1 MRNLQENYARMSR
14 IVASLLMLLPFFLHA
29 QQEQSFRISG
39 NVKKVQDEIGWIHL
53 FYMNGLNQVTDSAKV
68 EKGKYSFSGEITEP
82 TFFRLQA
89 IPRDTTLAS
98 ASENTLVAFLEAGK
112 VTITSKDSF
121 SNAGF
126 KGSKEMKVYKAF
138 EDMLK
143 PYGDTMQQFVRDY
156 TKARDSNDISTM
168 RNIEIRAVALERKIK
183 DAVLVPFIQANPGS
197 AVALFA
203 LQQYTGS
210 NPEIDIEK
218 VEPLFLALS
227 PQVQAYPSA
236 VSLKERV
243 DIVGRTAIGRVA
255 TDFTQNDTIGNPVSL
270 SSFRGKYLLV
280 DFWASWCQPC
290 RIENPN
296 VVSAYQKYKDKG
308 FDVLGVS
315 LDRANA
321 REMWLKAIY
330 DDQLTWTHVSDLK
343 FWNNAVAKLYG
354 IQSIPQN
361 LLIDPEGKII
371 AKNLRGQE
379 LHEKLEEIL
388 GN

>member
-1 MRNLQENYARMSR
+1 MSR
-14 IVASLLMLLPFFLHA
+14 IVASLLMLLPFLLHA
-29 QQEQSFRISG
+29 QEEQSFRISG
-39 NVKKVQDEIGWIHL
+39 NVKKVKDDIAWVHL
-53 FYMNGLNQVTDSAKV
+53 FYMNGLNQVRDSAKV
-68 EKGKYSFSGEITEP
+68 EKGKYSFSGGITEP

-89 IPRDTTLAS
+89 IPRDSTQRS
-98 ASENTLVAFLEAGK
+98 ASKNTLVTFLEAGK
-112 VTITSKDSF
+112 ITINSKDSF

-126 KGSKEMKVYKAF
+126 KGSKEEKVYTAF
-138 EDMLK
+138 ENMLK

-156 TKARDSNDISTM
+156 TQARDSNDIVVM
-168 RNIEIRAVALERKIK
+168 RDIEIRAVAMERKIK
-183 DAVLVPFIQANPGS
+183 DSVLAPFIQANPQS

-203 LQQYTGS
+203 LQQYAGN
-210 NPEIDIEK
+210 NPEIDIDK

-227 PQVQAYPSA
+227 PEVQAYPSA
-236 VSLKERV
+236 ISLKERI
-243 DIVGRTAIGRVA
+243 DIVGRTAIGRTA
-255 TDFTQNDTIGNPVSL
+255 TDFTQNDTLGNPVSL
-270 SSFRGKYLLV
+270 SSFRGKYLLL

-290 RIENPN
+290 RMENPN
-296 VVSAYQKYKDKG
+296 VVAAYQKYKDKG

-330 DDQLTWTHVSDLK
+330 DDRLTWTHVSDLK
-343 FWNNAVAKLYG
+343 FWNNAAAQLYG

-371 AKNLRGQE
+371 AKNLRGHE